1 MHSNLEDKILIQ
13 GLAEGNT
20 RIFDYIFLHYY
31 SVLVAY
37 VTKQGITNA
46 DAEDIVQDFFIK
58 LWINRSSLT
67 IAESLKN
74 YLFTSIKNKCYD
86 YFRHERVEERAKEIM
101 LLDSENE
108 VFTDRDHMAESDLRE
123 LINMA
128 IGKLPDKCRKVFIMN
143 RFKHMKPA
151 EIAEVEGVSVRTVEG
166 HIGKAYKLLR
176 KELKPYLPATLI
188 TLLLT

>member
-13 GLAEGNT
+13 GLAEGNS

-31 SVLVAY
+31 SVLVVY
-37 VTKQGITNA
+37 VIKQGIDNA
-46 DAEDIVQDFFIK
+46 AAEDIVQDFFIK
-58 LWINRSSLT
+58 LWINRNSLSIT
-67 IAESLKN
+67 ESLKN
-74 YLFTSIKNKCYD
+74 YLFISIKNKCYD
-86 YFRHERVEERAKEIM
+86 YFRHEKVEEKAKEM
-101 LLDSENE
+101 LLLDSEESFN
-108 VFTDRDHMAESDLRE
+108 DRDHLAESDLRE

-128 IGKLPDKCRKVFIMN
+128 IGKLPDKCRKIFIMN

-151 EIAEVEGVSVRTVEG
+151 EIAELEGVSVRTVEG

-188 TLLLT
+188 ALLLT

>member
-13 GLAEGNT
+13 GLAEGNS

-37 VTKQGITNA
+37 VIKQGIDNA
-46 DAEDIVQDFFIK
+46 AAEDIVQDFFIK
-58 LWINRSSLT
+58 LWINRNSLSIT
-67 IAESLKN
+67 ESLKN
-74 YLFTSIKNKCYD
+74 YFFISIKNKCYD
-86 YFRHERVEERAKEIM
+86 YFRHEKVEEKAKEM
-101 LLDSENE
+101 LLLDSEESFN
-108 VFTDRDHMAESDLRE
+108 DRDHLAESDLRE

-128 IGKLPDKCRKVFIMN
+128 IGKLPDKCRKIFIMN

-151 EIAEVEGVSVRTVEG
+151 EIAELEGVSVRTVEG

-188 TLLLT
+188 ALLLF

>member
-13 GLAEGNT
+13 GLVEGNSK
-20 RIFDYIFLHYY
+20 IFDYIFLHYY

-37 VTKQGITNA
+37 VIKQGIDNA
-46 DAEDIVQDFFIK
+46 AAEDIVQDFFIK
-58 LWINRSSLT
+58 LWINRNSLSIT
-67 IAESLKN
+67 ESLKN
-74 YLFTSIKNKCYD
+74 YFFSSIKNKCYD
-86 YFRHERVEERAKEIM
+86 YFRHEKVEEKAKEM
-101 LLDSENE
+101 LLLDSEEGFN
-108 VFTDRDHMAESDLRE
+108 DRDHLAESDLRE

-128 IGKLPDKCRKVFIMN
+128 IGKLPDKCRKIFIMN

-151 EIAEVEGVSVRTVEG
+151 EIAELEGVSVRTVEG

-188 TLLLT
+188 ALLLT

>member
-1 MHSNLEDKILIQ
+1 MHSNQEDNILIQ
-13 GLAEGNT
+13 GLAEGNS

-37 VTKQGITNA
+37 VVKQGITNA
-46 DAEDIVQDFFIK
+46 AAEDIVQDFFIK
-58 LWINRSSLT
+58 LWLNRNSLSING
-67 IAESLKN
+67 SLKN
-74 YLFTSIKNKCYD
+74 YFFTSIRNRCYD
-86 YFRHERVEERAKEIM
+86 YFRHEKVEEKAKEVI
-101 LLDSENE
+101 LLDNESEKY
-108 VFTDRDHMAESDLRE
+108 TDRDHIAESDLRE

-128 IGKLPDKCRKVFIMN
+128 VEKLPEKCKKVFIMN

-151 EIAEVEGVSVRTVEG
+151 DIAEIEGVSVRTIEG

-188 TLLLT
+188 ALLLP

>member
-13 GLAEGNT
+13 GLVEGNSK
-20 RIFDYIFLHYY
+20 IFDYIFLHYY

-37 VTKQGITNA
+37 VIKQGIDNA
-46 DAEDIVQDFFIK
+46 AGEDIVQDFFIK
-58 LWINRSSLT
+58 LWINRNSLSIT
-67 IAESLKN
+67 ESLKN
-74 YLFTSIKNKCYD
+74 YFFISIKNKCYD
-86 YFRHERVEERAKEIM
+86 YFRHEKVEEKAKEM
-101 LLDSENE
+101 LLLDSEEGFN
-108 VFTDRDHMAESDLRE
+108 DRDHLAESDLRE

-128 IGKLPDKCRKVFIMN
+128 IGKLPDKCRKIFIMN

-151 EIAEVEGVSVRTVEG
+151 EIAELEGVSVRTVEG

-188 TLLLT
+188 ALLLT

>member
-13 GLAEGNT
+13 GLVEGNSK
-20 RIFDYIFLHYY
+20 IFDYIFLHYY

-37 VTKQGITNA
+37 VIKQGIDNA
-46 DAEDIVQDFFIK
+46 AAEDIVQDFFIK
-58 LWINRSSLT
+58 LWINRNSLSIT
-67 IAESLKN
+67 ESLKN
-74 YLFTSIKNKCYD
+74 YFFISIQNKCYD
-86 YFRHERVEERAKEIM
+86 YFRHEKVEEKAKEM
-101 LLDSENE
+101 LLLDSEEGFN
-108 VFTDRDHMAESDLRE
+108 DRDHLAESDLRE

-128 IGKLPDKCRKVFIMN
+128 IGKLPDKCRKIFIMN

-151 EIAEVEGVSVRTVEG
+151 EIAELEGVSVRTVEG

-188 TLLLT
+188 ALLLT

>member
-13 GLAEGNT
+13 GLVEGNSK
-20 RIFDYIFLHYY
+20 IFDYIFLHYY

-37 VTKQGITNA
+37 VIKQGIDNA
-46 DAEDIVQDFFIK
+46 AAEDIVQDFFIK
-58 LWINRSSLT
+58 LWINRNSLSIT
-67 IAESLKN
+67 ESLKN
-74 YLFTSIKNKCYD
+74 YFFISIKNKCYD
-86 YFRHERVEERAKEIM
+86 YFRHEKVEEKSKEM
-101 LLDSENE
+101 LLLDSEEGFN
-108 VFTDRDHMAESDLRE
+108 DRDHLAESDLRE

-128 IGKLPDKCRKVFIMN
+128 IGKLPDKCRKIFIMN

-151 EIAEVEGVSVRTVEG
+151 EIAELEGVSVRTVEG

-188 TLLLT
+188 ALLLT

>member
-13 GLAEGNT
+13 GLVEGNSK
-20 RIFDYIFLHYY
+20 IFDYIFLHYY

-37 VTKQGITNA
+37 VIKQGIDNA
-46 DAEDIVQDFFIK
+46 AAEDIVQDFFIK
-58 LWINRSSLT
+58 LWINRNSLSIT
-67 IAESLKN
+67 ESLKN
-74 YLFTSIKNKCYD
+74 YFFISIKNKCYD
-86 YFRHERVEERAKEIM
+86 YFRHEKVEEKAKVM
-101 LLDSENE
+101 LLLDSEECFN
-108 VFTDRDHMAESDLRE
+108 DRDHLAESDLRE

-128 IGKLPDKCRKVFIMN
+128 IGKLPDKCRKIFIMN

-151 EIAEVEGVSVRTVEG
+151 EIAELEGVSVRTVEG

-188 TLLLT
+188 ALLLT

>member
-13 GLAEGNT
+13 GLVEGNSK
-20 RIFDYIFLHYY
+20 IFDYIFLHYY

-37 VTKQGITNA
+37 VIKQGIDNA
-46 DAEDIVQDFFIK
+46 AAEDIVQDFFIK
-58 LWINRSSLT
+58 LWINRNSLSIT
-67 IAESLKN
+67 ESLKN
-74 YLFTSIKNKCYD
+74 YFFISIKNKCYD
-86 YFRHERVEERAKEIM
+86 YFRHEKVEEKAKEM
-101 LLDSENE
+101 LLLDSEEGFN
-108 VFTDRDHMAESDLRE
+108 DRDHLAESDLRE

-128 IGKLPDKCRKVFIMN
+128 IGKLPDKCRKIFIMN

-151 EIAEVEGVSVRTVEG
+151 EIAELEGVSVRTVEG

-188 TLLLT
+188 ALLLT

>member
-13 GLAEGNT
+13 GLAEGNS

-37 VTKQGITNA
+37 VIKQGIDNA
-46 DAEDIVQDFFIK
+46 AAEDIVQDFFIK
-58 LWINRSSLT
+58 LWINRNSLSIT
-67 IAESLKN
+67 ESLKN
-74 YLFTSIKNKCYD
+74 YFFISIKNKCYD
-86 YFRHERVEERAKEIM
+86 YFRHEKVEEKAKEM
-101 LLDSENE
+101 LLLDSEESFN
-108 VFTDRDHMAESDLRE
+108 DRDHLAESDLRE

-128 IGKLPDKCRKVFIMN
+128 IGKLPDKCRKIFIMN

-151 EIAEVEGVSVRTVEG
+151 EIAELEGVSVRTVEG

-188 TLLLT
+188 ALLLT